1 MPERDG
7 PILTLANKLT
17 SLGVPSISILIAW
30 LDNAEDFAAFLN
42 LVDEFLPERR
52 PEILS
57 ETSPG
62 AQISVF
68 ADYFADRYFP
78 LDDYVRYGDAGEYE
92 ELTYRIPLTVQGI
105 SYDDYHE
112 ISSDYR
118 AGIQLIA
125 YLIRN
130 PYEDFEEANVSLAE
144 ACQEHVSQELIKR
157 AAAIQLEPEEAHK
170 LLNDT
175 PYEQLA
181 HWTDRLH
188 CCTNNFFLDTDYEML
203 MQDILGWD
211 REDVEVLTTQWHQ
224 AQATENRLTEFVEWL
239 EGDLPGRFE
248 EIVNFISERRA
259 DG

>member
-1 MPERDG
+1 MPDRDG
-7 PILTLANKLT
+7 PILTLADKLT
-17 SLGVPSISILIAW
+17 SKGLPSISILIAW
-30 LDNAEDFAAFLN
+30 LDNAEDFADFLN

-52 PEILS
+52 QEILS
-57 ETSPG
+57 ETSPS
-62 AQISVF
+62 AQIACF
-68 ADYFADRYFP
+68 CGYFEDRYFP

-92 ELTYRIPLTVQGI
+92 ELTFRIPLTVQGI

-112 ISSDYR
+112 ISSEYR

-130 PYEDFEEANVSLAE
+130 PYEDLEEASVSLAE
-144 ACQEHVSQELIKR
+144 ACQEHVPQELIER

-170 LLNDT
+170 LLNGT

-181 HWTDRLH
+181 HWTDRFN

-203 MQDILGWD
+203 MQDVPCWD
-211 REDVEVLTTQWHQ
+211 RADVDNLTRQWHQ
-224 AQATENRLTEFVEWL
+224 AQDTENRLTEFVEWL
-239 EGDLPGRFE
+239 EADPKGRFE
-248 EIVNFISERRA
+248 EVVNFILERRA

>member
-1 MPERDG
+1 MSERDG
-7 PILTLANKLT
+7 PILTLADKLI
-17 SLGVPSISILIAW
+17 SRGLPSISTLLAQ

-42 LVDEFLPERR
+42 LIDEFLPERR
-52 PEILS
+52 QDILS
-57 ETSPG
+57 ETSPS
-62 AQISVF
+62 AQIACF
-68 ADYFADRYFP
+68 CGYFEDRYFP

-112 ISSDYR
+112 ISSEYR
-118 AGIQLIA
+118 PGIQLIA

-130 PYEDFEEANVSLAE
+130 PYEDLEGASVSLAE
-144 ACQEHVSQELIKR
+144 ACREHVSQELIER

-188 CCTNNFFLDTDYEML
+188 CSTNNFFLDTDYEML
-203 MQDILGWD
+203 MQDVPCWN
-211 REDVEVLTTQWHQ
+211 REDVEELTRQWHQ
-224 AQATENRLTEFVEWL
+224 AQDTENRLTEFVEWL
-239 EGDLPGRFE
+239 EVDLRGRFE
-248 EIVNFISERRA
+248 EVVNFILERRA

>member
-1 MPERDG
+1 MSERDG
-7 PILTLANKLT
+7 PILTLADKL
-17 SLGVPSISILIAW
+17 SSKGLPSISILIAW
-30 LDNAEDFAAFLN
+30 LDNAEAFADFLN

-52 PEILS
+52 QDILS

-62 AQISVF
+62 DQISVF

-112 ISSDYR
+112 ISSEYR

-130 PYEDFEEANVSLAE
+130 PYEDLEGASVSLAE
-144 ACQEHVSQELIKR
+144 ACQEHVPQELIER

-170 LLNDT
+170 LLNGT
-175 PYEQLA
+175 TYEQLA

-203 MQDILGWD
+203 MQDIPGWD
-211 REDVEVLTTQWHQ
+211 REDVEELTRQWHQ
-224 AQATENRLTEFVEWL
+224 AQDTENRLTEFVEWL

-248 EIVNFISERRA
+248 EIVIFILEGRA
-259 DG
+259 NG